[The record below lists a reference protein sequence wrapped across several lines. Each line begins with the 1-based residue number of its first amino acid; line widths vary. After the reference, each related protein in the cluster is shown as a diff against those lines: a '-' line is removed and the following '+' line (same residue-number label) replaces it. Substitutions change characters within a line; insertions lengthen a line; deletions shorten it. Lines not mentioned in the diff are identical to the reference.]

1 MGRKIMRNLEIIDG
15 CLGINQYLKTQFS
28 GTATTFGSNLKG
40 LFHHFE
46 DRKHD
51 DVLFD
56 RERARAQ

>member
-1 MGRKIMRNLEIIDG
+1 MVVLALISTYRRSLVAQQQP
-15 CLGINQYLKTQFS
+15 LGQ
-28 GTATTFGSNLKG
+28 KG

-56 RERARAQ
+56 RDRARAH

>member
-1 MGRKIMRNLEIIDG
+1 MVVLALISTYIRSLVA
-15 CLGINQYLKTQFS
+15 QQQP
-28 GTATTFGSNLKG
+28 FGSNLKG

-56 RERARAQ
+56 RERARAH